1 MTRICFQN
9 GPEAAAIFLEE
20 EYGTDDEAN
29 GRLDSLVHQ
38 YGTVPEA
45 VAWLEGSKPPKFGA
59 FSEVFGRPLVPDSAP
74 QAVQPEP
81 GTTPTTTAP
90 EPTNPS
96 DVPDRE
102 PTNPD
107 FVEVDATAGAEELA
121 AEHNVALTDIEGT
134 GQGGKVTKADVDKYV
149 SEHVSS

>member
-9 GPEAAAIFLEE
+9 GPDAVAIFLEE
-20 EYGTDDEAN
+20 EYSSDSDAK

-45 VAWLEGSKPPKFGA
+45 VAWLEGSKPPKFGSFAEA
-59 FSEVFGRPLVPDSAP
+59 FAKPLVAATAAP
-74 QAVQPEP
+74 AETPEA

-90 EPTNPS
+90 EPLDPS

-102 PTNPD
+102 PTNPE
-107 FVEVDATAGAEELA
+107 FVDVDATAGAEELA
-121 AEHNVALTDIEGT
+121 AEHGVDLSSVEASGT
-134 GQGGKVTKADVDKYV
+134 GGKVTKADVEKHLTDR
-149 SEHVSS
+149 

>member
-1 MTRICFQN
+1 MIRICFQN
-9 GPEAAAIFLEE
+9 GPEASAIFLDDSFETE
-20 EYGTDDEAN
+20 DEAN
-29 GRLDSLVHQ
+29 RRLDSLVHQ

-59 FSEVFGRPLVPDSAP
+59 FSDVFAKPLVPDSAEP
-74 QAVQPEP
+74 NITPERD
-81 GTTPTTTAP
+81 TPTTTAP
-90 EPTNPS
+90 EPIDPS

-102 PTNPD
+102 PTNPE

-121 AEHNVALTDIEGT
+121 AEHDVALTDIEGT
-134 GQGGKVTKADVDKYV
+134 GQGGKVTKADVEKYV